1 VAASRFDRAAMLA
14 KDQRKAGI
22 GINATPFIEAM
33 SAYHKVGDGRTRHA
47 ERHGCPRRHSSRTY
61 PGRALTVVA

>member
-14 KDQRKAGI
+14 KDERKTGI

-33 SAYHKVGDGRTRHA
+33 SAYNNVRDGRTRHA
-47 ERHGCPRRHSSRTY
+47 ERHGYPRRGFEPEYIR
-61 PGRALTVVA
+61 VAR